1 MNGFHIVAG
10 GVLGYFLILNPVQLA
25 TAVIAIG
32 SLRRYHRRFKWMDAM
47 DDFVRRGDPPSITI
61 LQPAH
66 NEERTCVGSLRSL
79 LTLEYASYEIIVV
92 NDGSTDGTLD
102 ALARAFALKP
112 VGRFPMAGI
121 PTAAVRGTYRSA
133 VNDKVW
139 VIDKENGGKADA
151 LNAGINYC
159 RTALFCAIDA
169 DCLLERDA
177 LTRIARPFIED
188 DCTVAVG
195 GIVRIANG
203 CRFRGGQVVDV
214 RLPDALLPR
223 FQVLEYLRAFL
234 TGRMGWDAMNALL
247 IISGAFGLFRRETVI
262 EAGGFSTSTVG
273 EDMELVVRLH
283 RHCRERRRPY
293 RITFLPDPVAW
304 TECPESYAALARQ
317 RDRWQRGLAQS
328 LMRHARMLFNPRY
341 GAVGLLA
348 FPYFFFLEMCG
359 PVVELGGFLVF
370 GWALWTH
377 RLSLALSAAF
387 GLSAFAFG
395 MALSILTVALEELS
409 FHRYHR
415 ARDYFQLFL
424 LALIENMG
432 YRQLGLWWR
441 LKGLWSAARGVK
453 RWGGNPRLGFTRGA
467 G

>member
-1 MNGFHIVAG
+1 
-10 GVLGYFLILNPVQLA
+10 
-25 TAVIAIG
+25 
-32 SLRRYHRRFKWMDAM
+32 MDAV

-66 NEERTCVGSLRSL
+66 NEEQTCVGSLRSL
-79 LTLEYASYEIIVV
+79 LTLEYASYEIVV
-92 NDGSTDGTLD
+92 INDGSTDGTLD
-102 ALARAFALKP
+102 ALTRAFALKP
-112 VGRFPMAGI
+112 TGRFPMASI
-121 PTAAVRGTYRSA
+121 PTASVRGTYRSA
-133 VNDKVW
+133 VNDKLW
-139 VIDKENGGKADA
+139 VIDKDNGGKADA
-151 LNAGINYC
+151 LNAGINFC

-177 LTRIARPFIED
+177 LTRIVRPFVED
-188 DCTVAVG
+188 DRTVAVG

-203 CRFRGGQVVDV
+203 CRFQGGQVVDV
-214 RLPDALLPR
+214 RLPSALLPR

-262 EAGGFSTSTVG
+262 DAGGFSTTTVG

-304 TECPESYAALARQ
+304 TECPETYGALARQ
-317 RDRWQRGLAQS
+317 RDRWQRGLAQT
-328 LMRHARMLFNPRY
+328 LVRHTRMLFNPRY
-341 GAVGLLA
+341 GAVGMFA
-348 FPYFFFLEMCG
+348 FPYFFFLEMLG
-359 PVVELGGFLVF
+359 PVMELGGFVVF
-370 GWALWTH
+370 GWALWEH
-377 RLSLALSAAF
+377 RVSLAFSAAF

-415 ARDYFQLFL
+415 FRDYALLFL
-424 LALIENMG
+424 LALIENVG
-432 YRQLGLWWR
+432 YRQLGMWWR
-441 LKGLWSAARGVK
+441 LKGLWSAVRGVK
-453 RWGGNPRLGFTRGA
+453 RWGGNPRLGFARGPA
-467 G
+467 

>member
-1 MNGFHIVAG
+1 MTWLNVVG
-10 GVLGYFLILNPVQLA
+10 GLILFYFLILNTVQLA
-25 TAVIAIG
+25 TAMIAIG
-32 SLRRYHRRFKWMDAM
+32 SLRRYHRRFKWVDAV

-66 NEERTCVGSLRSL
+66 NEEKTCVGSIRSL
-79 LTLEYASYEIIVV
+79 LTLEYASYEIVV
-92 NDGSTDGTLD
+92 INDGSTDGTLS
-102 ALARAFALKP
+102 ALIEAFALKP
-112 VGRFPMAGI
+112 TGRFRMAGI

-133 VNDKVW
+133 VNDKLW

-151 LNAGINYC
+151 LNAGLNFC

-177 LTRIARPFIED
+177 LTRIVRPFVED
-188 DCTVAVG
+188 DRTVAVG

-203 CRFRGGQVVDV
+203 CRFQGGQVVDV
-214 RLPDALLPR
+214 RLPAALLPR

-234 TGRMGWDAMNALL
+234 TGRMGWDALNALL

-262 EAGGFSTSTVG
+262 DAGGFSTTTVG

-283 RHCRERRRPY
+283 RHCRERHRPY

-304 TECPESYAALARQ
+304 TECPETYDALARQ

-328 LMRHARMLFNPRY
+328 LVRHARMLFNPRY
-341 GAVGLLA
+341 GAVGMLA
-348 FPYFFFLEMCG
+348 FPYFFFLEMLG
-359 PVVELGGFLVF
+359 PVMELGGFVVF
-370 GWALWTH
+370 GLALWNH
-377 RLSLALSAAF
+377 QISLAFSAGF

-415 ARDYFQLFL
+415 FRDYALLFV
-424 LALIENMG
+424 LALIENVG
-432 YRQLGLWWR
+432 YRQLGMWWR
-441 LKGLWSAARGVK
+441 LKGLWSAVRGVK
-453 RWGGNPRLGFTRGA
+453 QWGGNPRLGFARGA
-467 G
+467 A